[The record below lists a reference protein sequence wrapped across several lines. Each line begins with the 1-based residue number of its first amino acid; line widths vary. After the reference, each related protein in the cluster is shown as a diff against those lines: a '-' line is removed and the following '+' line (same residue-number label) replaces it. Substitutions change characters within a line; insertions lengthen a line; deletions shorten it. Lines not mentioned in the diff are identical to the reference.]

1 MSFADSLLLGFD
13 TALSAQN
20 LLYCLL
26 GVTVGMVVGVLPGIG
41 HLTAISLLLPL
52 TFYAP
57 VTAGLVMLAG
67 IYYGAQYGG
76 SIASIMVNL
85 PGTASSAV
93 ICLDGYPMTKQGRAG
108 AALIITTLASFFG
121 SLVAIMLL
129 VALSPPLA
137 RAALTFHSADYF
149 AMMALGLVAA
159 GTLIQGRPLI
169 GVASVALGLVIGVMG
184 TDTSS
189 GALRFTFGAPQLFDG
204 INIVVVAMAF
214 FGVSEVISS
223 IGKPRVGAAVNGAVT
238 LRSLMPT
245 RTDLRESW
253 WPMVRGAGVG
263 SGVGILPG
271 AGGGSM
277 AAFMAYAVEKRISR
291 TPERFGKG
299 AIAGISAPESAN
311 NAAAQA
317 AFIPTLTLGIPGDA
331 IMALILG
338 ALLVHGV
345 TPGPTV
351 LAEQPEL
358 FWGLAVSFLIGNLM
372 LLVLNIPLMQ
382 VWVKLLQIPP
392 RYLFPAITLFIAI
405 GCYSVANAPF
415 DVLMVAGLGMA
426 GYVLL
431 ALGFEPAP
439 LLLGYVL
446 GPLIEENFRRAM
458 LLSRGDAMVFVERP
472 ISAAFLLA
480 AVALVVWVV
489 IGARR
494 ERAIRAEGE
503 T

>member
-1 MSFADSLLLGFD
+1 MSFADGLLLGLD
-13 TALSAQN
+13 TALSLEN

-26 GVTVGMVVGVLPGIG
+26 GVTIGMVVGVLPGIG

-57 VTAGLVMLAG
+57 VTAGIVMLAG

-93 ICLDGYPMTKQGRAG
+93 ICLDGHPMAKQGRAG

-121 SLVAIMLL
+121 SMVAIALL

-149 AMMALGLVAA
+149 SMMALGLVAA
-159 GTLIQGRPLI
+159 GTLIQGRALI
-169 GVASVALGLVIGVMG
+169 GAASVMIGLWLGIVG
-184 TDTSS
+184 TDVSS
-189 GALRFTFGAPQLFDG
+189 GALRFTFGQPELYDG
-204 INIVVVAMAF
+204 VGIVVIAMAF
-214 FGVSEVISS
+214 FGVSEVVSS
-223 IGKPRVGAAVNGAVT
+223 IGRDDTGAQMTGRVT

-245 RTDLRESW
+245 RGDLKTSL
-253 WPMVRGAGVG
+253 WPMARGSMVG

-277 AAFMAYAVEKRISR
+277 ASFMAYAVEKRVSR
-291 TPERFGKG
+291 TPEKFGSG
-299 AIAGISAPESAN
+299 MVEGISAPESAN
-311 NAAAQA
+311 NAAAQS
-317 AFIPTLTLGIPGDA
+317 AFIPTLTLGIPGDPM
-331 IMALILG
+331 MALILG

-351 LAEQPEL
+351 LSETPEL

-372 LLVLNIPLMQ
+372 LLILNIPLMG
-382 VWVKLLQIPP
+382 VWVRLLQIPR

-405 GCYSVANAPF
+405 GCYSASNVPF
-415 DVLMVAGLGMA
+415 DVLLVAGLGLVA
-426 GYVLL
+426 YLL
-431 ALGFEPAP
+431 VALGFEPAP
-439 LLLGYVL
+439 LLLGFVL

-458 LLSRGDAMVFVERP
+458 LISRGDAAIFVERP

-480 AVALVVWVV
+480 AVALVVWVAA
-489 IGARR
+489 GARKR
-494 ERAIRAEGE
+494 SPNPA
-503 T
+503 